1 MIKEKI
7 REFMAESV
15 GNIVSAAFKFLCK
28 RDLEEKESMEFAA
41 KNILLN
47 LHSIY
52 KATMKEIELLDII
65 KEKQLLEDVR
75 EHLII
80 QIDDI
85 LNDVL

>member
-1 MIKEKI
+1 M
-7 REFMAESV
+7 
-15 GNIVSAAFKFLCK
+15 GNIVSAAFKFLGK

-52 KATMKEIELLDII
+52 KATMKEIELLDIV

-75 EHLII
+75 ENLII